1 MSDIERAKSLLKSGG
16 YTCVLCR
23 GDITYT
29 DTQRGVAPLMEWL
42 GNGTDL
48 RGFSAADKV
57 VGRAAAL
64 LFMLAGVAE
73 LHSDVMSRAAA
84 DILKDS
90 GIRFSYGEL
99 TDHIINR
106 RGDGICPM
114 EQLTADISDPSAA
127 YDAIK
132 QKLTELRKG

>member
-16 YTCVLCR
+16 YTCVLCK

-29 DTQRGVAPLMEWL
+29 STQRGVAPLMEWL
-42 GNGTDL
+42 GNGTEL
-48 RGFSAADKV
+48 HCFSAADKV

-64 LFMLAGVAE
+64 LFMLAGVSE

-90 GIRFSYGEL
+90 GIRFSCGEL

-127 YDAIK
+127 FDAIK